1 MMTTTEAT
9 AAVLAEPRVARRRA
23 VALEALAERPGAE
36 AAQLKPYRAAL
47 LVVAA
52 RLRPAKVALLE
63 ATQALPIAEEPLRR
77 AQVVAAVP
85 RRIQAARAAQAAQ
98 ADGRKERRAAEQAA
112 LAARS
117 RCSPTL
123 RSYKS

>member
-36 AAQLKPYRAAL
+36 AAQLKPYRAVL

-52 RLRPAKVALLE
+52 RLRPAKVARPE
-63 ATQALPIAEEPLRR
+63 AKQRALPIAEERLRR
-77 AQVVAAVP
+77 AQAVAEVQ
-85 RRIQAARAAQAAQ
+85 RRIQAVRAAP
-98 ADGRKERRAAEQAA
+98 ADGRKVRRAAEQAA
-112 LAARS
+112 LAARL

-123 RSYKS
+123 RSCKS

>member
-1 MMTTTEAT
+1 MMTTTAAT
-9 AAVLAEPRVARRRA
+9 AAALAELRAARPRA
-23 VALEALAERPGAE
+23 VALEALAERPAAE
-36 AAQLKPYRAAL
+36 AAQPKPCRAVL

-85 RRIQAARAAQAAQ
+85 RRIQAAQAAQ

>member
-23 VALEALAERPGAE
+23 VAPGALAERPEAE
-36 AAQLKPYRAAL
+36 AAQLKRYRAVL

-52 RLRPAKVALLE
+52 RLRPAKVALPGV
-63 ATQALPIAEEPLRR
+63 TQGGLPIAEERLRR

-85 RRIQAARAAQAAQ
+85 RRIQAAQAA
-98 ADGRKERRAAEQAA
+98 
-112 LAARS
+112 
-117 RCSPTL
+117 
-123 RSYKS
+123 